1 MGSPKGQVRAAAAHD
16 LSQYIDS
23 SAGATVVS
31 KLEQLTVEDS
41 DIEVRVAAILALVDG
56 GAKQSAGLIV
66 QLARSGVPRVR
77 QIALL
82 AVAELVEPGKPEAI
96 DVALQ
101 AVGSPLPAL
110 RYQGLVAL
118 KSLQQADSLA
128 VIMNQLTDEDSE
140 VRWVAVRLLEEL
152 CIRASPAD
160 SVPVNP
166 SQKAINDAVRPL
178 LKDPSPRVALAA
190 TLLLS
195 RLKDATAVKSL
206 VGWLSRSVA
215 KLDPQ
220 DEQAAIELVGQLGLT
235 SAKADLERR
244 AWPWLWEGPT
254 TFAARVALA
263 QLGDERARQA
273 ILQNLFSNS
282 PIKCARAIEAAGKV
296 RLEQARARL
305 EYLLANP
312 SGFDVDAIQSALLLL
327 GEPRQ

>member
-1 MGSPKGQVRAAAAHD
+1 VGSPKGHVRAAAAHD

-23 SAGATVVS
+23 SAAATVVS
-31 KLEQLTVEDS
+31 KLEQLALEDS
-41 DIEVRVAAILALVDG
+41 VIEVRVAAMLALVDG
-56 GAKQSAGLIV
+56 GAKQSVGSMV
-66 QLARSGVPRVR
+66 QLARSGVPRIR

-82 AVAELVEPGKPEAI
+82 ALAELAEPGQTEAI
-96 DVALQ
+96 GAAMQ
-101 AVGSPLPAL
+101 AVVSPLPAL

-118 KSLQQADSLA
+118 KSLQQDDSTN

-152 CIRASPAD
+152 CIRECPDD

-166 SQKAINDAVRPL
+166 NRNAVKDAVRPL
-178 LKDPSPRVALAA
+178 LKDLSPRVALAA

-195 RLKDATAVKSL
+195 RLRDATAVESL
-206 VGWLSRSVA
+206 AGWLARSAA

-220 DEQAAIELVGQLGLT
+220 DEQAAIELAGQLGLA

-244 AWPWLWEGPT
+244 AWPLLWEGPT
-254 TFAARVALA
+254 TWTARVALA
-263 QLGDERARQA
+263 QLGDARARQS

-282 PIKCARAIEAAGKV
+282 PMKCARAIEAAGKV

-305 EYLLANP
+305 QYLLANP
-312 SGFDVDAIQSALLLL
+312 SGFDVDAIQSALLLV